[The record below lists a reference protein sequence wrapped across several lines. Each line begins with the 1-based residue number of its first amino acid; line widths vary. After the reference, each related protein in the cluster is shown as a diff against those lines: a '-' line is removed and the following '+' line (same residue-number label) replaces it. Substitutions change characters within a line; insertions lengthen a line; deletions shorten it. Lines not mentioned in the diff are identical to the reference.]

1 MENFSSTTGSCVF
14 SLKLDLTD
22 AEKDEIRDSLTLIV
36 LGEKLD
42 SAEELEKIPMY
53 IPGCS
58 DELGFDA
65 YLVYK
70 DGPVQQLHNLT
81 EFHHLFDARFK
92 ESAFESDIHTAGL
105 NVRVT
110 RLSCIIITQATE
122 LAQSF

>member
-1 MENFSSTTGSCVF
+1 MENFASTTGSCVF
-14 SLKLDLTD
+14 SLKLDLID
-22 AEKDEIRDSLTLIV
+22 AEKDGIRDSITLIV

-42 SAEELEKIPMY
+42 SAEELEKILMY
-53 IPGCS
+53 TPACS

-65 YLVYK
+65 YLVNE
-70 DGPVQQLHNLT
+70 DGPVQQLLNLT
-81 EFHHLFDARFK
+81 EFHHFFDARFK

-110 RLSCIIITQATE
+110 QLSCIIITQATK